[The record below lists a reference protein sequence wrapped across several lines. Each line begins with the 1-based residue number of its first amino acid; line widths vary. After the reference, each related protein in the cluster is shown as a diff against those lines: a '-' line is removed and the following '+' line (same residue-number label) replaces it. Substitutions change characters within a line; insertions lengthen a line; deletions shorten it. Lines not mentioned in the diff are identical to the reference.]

1 MITKKFLRNIVFY
14 AVVIA
19 LAVVT
24 GFMIYKI
31 YIKDRYTIALNIT
44 KSLPD
49 YFYIVDNQ
57 VATDGLKNNQTISFK
72 FDIEND
78 RYYEK
83 ESNFIKV
90 IKCKE
95 GDFLQNENSVFKCN
109 NKIIGVALPSD
120 SQGMAI
126 ESFDF
131 NKNIPKDSYF
141 VMGTAMNSYDSRY
154 WGFVKKEKITGV
166 VIW

>member
-1 MITKKFLRNIVFY
+1 MIIKKLLKNIAFY
-14 AVVIA
+14 VVAIA
-19 LAVVT
+19 FAIVA

-31 YIKDRYTIALNIT
+31 YIKDKYIIALNIT

-49 YFYIVDNQ
+49 YFYIIDNQ
-57 VATDGLKNNQTISFK
+57 TIIDDLKTNQIISFK
-72 FDIEND
+72 FDVEND

-83 ESNFIKV
+83 ESNFIKI

-95 GDFLQNENSVFKCN
+95 GDFLQNENGVFKCN

-131 NKNIPKDSYF
+131 NNKIPKDNYF

-154 WGFVKKEKITGV
+154 WGFVRKEKITGV
-166 VIW
+166 IKW

>member
-1 MITKKFLRNIVFY
+1 MITKKLLKNIALY
-14 AVVIA
+14 AVIIA
-19 LAVVT
+19 FAIVA

-49 YFYIVDNQ
+49 YFYIIDNQ
-57 VATDGLKNNQTISFK
+57 THVDDLKNNQAISFK

-78 RYYEK
+78 RYYGK
-83 ESNFIKV
+83 ESSFIKI

-109 NKIIGVALPSD
+109 NKIIGVALPFD
-120 SQGMAI
+120 SQGAAI
-126 ESFDF
+126 KSFDF
-131 NKNIPKDSYF
+131 NNKIPKDNYF

-154 WGFVKKEKITGV
+154 WGFVRKEKITGV
-166 VIW
+166 IIW